1 MNWGTAPWTNVFL
14 VQILCRPVFNILIIF
29 LAIFWW
35 KLWIA
40 IVLLTLLVRGL
51 MFKSSAAS
59 NNMTQWMS
67 NIQPKVE
74 ELQKKYADD
83 PQKLSEETMK
93 LFRNEWKWPF
103 KGCLAMLIQIPIFI
117 WLYHVIIQ
125 ISHIWW
131 ENPDPEIVKEV
142 SGRLYSFFYSFGEKF
157 LDVSNI
163 DPNFMWISLY
173 EKWNRVLTVI
183 VTVLYYLQM
192 QLTQLTQ
199 NKKSMPKVPGATMPD
214 MTKMMWGMNIWMS
227 LMMWLMVFGLNSAVG
242 LYLLTSC
249 LFSICQFSRR
259 YRAILKAKWNE
270 RFHKDQPTIIEPK

>member
-1 MNWGTAPWTNVFL
+1 MNIWNIL
-14 VQILCRPVFNILIIF
+14 VTQILYRPVFNILVIF
-29 LAIFWW
+29 LAISGGQ
-35 KLWIA
+35 LRLA
-40 IVLLTLLVRGL
+40 IVALTLLVRWL
-51 MFKSSAAS
+51 MYKSSAAS

-93 LFRNEWKWPF
+93 LFKTEWKWPF
-103 KGCLAMLIQIPIFI
+103 KGCLTMLIQIPVFI
-117 WLYHVIIQ
+117 GLYRVIWMIAQ
-125 ISHIWW
+125 NGWIPADVDW
-131 ENPDPEIVKEV
+131 
-142 SGRLYSFFYSFGEKF
+142 LYSFFYWFGQKYLEAWSINHMF
-157 LDVSNI
+157 LGI
-163 DPNFMWISLY
+163 A
-173 EKWNRVLTVI
+173 
-183 VTVLYYLQM
+183 LYYLQM

-214 MTKMMWGMNIWMS
+214 MTKMMWGMNIGMS
-227 LMMWLMVFGLNSAVG
+227 LMMWLMVFWLNSAVG

-270 RFHKDQPTIIEPK
+270 KFHKNEPTIIQPK

>member
-1 MNWGTAPWTNVFL
+1 MKSILGIL
-14 VQILCRPVFNILIIF
+14 VTEILYRPVFNILIIF
-29 LAIFWW
+29 LAISGW
-35 KLWIA
+35 KLRIA
-40 IVLLTLLVRGL
+40 IVALTLLVRWL
-51 MFKSSAAS
+51 MYKSSAAS
-59 NNMTQWMS
+59 ANMQQWMG

-93 LFRNEWKWPF
+93 LFKNEWKWPF
-103 KGCLAMLIQIPIFI
+103 KGCLTMLIQIPIFI
-117 WLYHVIIQ
+117 WLYHVILW
-125 ISHIWW
+125 ISKMWNW
-131 ENPDPEIVKEV
+131 DVEIMNTVHN
-142 SGRLYSFFYSFGEKF
+142 RLYSFFYSFGEQYTTN
-157 LDVSNI
+157 VQNI
-163 DPNFMWISLY
+163 DSNFLWMDLLHD
-173 EKWNRVLTVI
+173 EKWDLILSIV

-192 QLTQLTQ
+192 RLTQLAQ

-227 LMMWLMVFGLNSAVG
+227 LMMWLMVYWLNSAVG

-270 RFHKDQPTIIEPK
+270 KFHKNEPTIIQPK